1 MPLPRNT
8 VESMVRDSFQKDTSI
23 RTMKQL
29 WGGYFSLV
37 YDLTLENPGINTILK
52 ISPPSD
58 AIILRC
64 EKDLLH
70 NELSINRFLTEKTSV
85 PVPEI
90 ITSNFRRNILERDYI
105 FFRKLQGMPLNKA
118 KRKLSKKE
126 YENIKNQLGG
136 YLAGIHSI
144 RGTYF
149 GSFADSKNN
158 CHENWK
164 DTFLRIVREIID
176 DAIELKARLPDS
188 PQAILKMFEQNAHC
202 LEDVTEPRLVYA
214 DLWEGNVFISEKE
227 GAWHIEGIIDCD
239 RAFWGDPCYD
249 FVSSIALFK
258 DIKREQAFLKGYS
271 SRSGQVNFTPRMQQR
286 LYLYQAYYDLQ
297 VIVERRSRQ
306 YQMVFSFLLWCY
318 VYRHLKGIIK
328 KINNSR
334 V

>member
-70 NELSINRFLTEKTSV
+70 NELSINRFLTEKTSM

-126 YENIKNQLGG
+126 YKNIKN
-136 YLAGIHSI
+136 
-144 RGTYF
+144 F
-149 GSFADSKNN
+149 GS
-158 CHENWK
+158 
-164 DTFLRIVREIID
+164 IIF
-176 DAIELKARLPDS
+176 IC
-188 PQAILKMFEQNAHC
+188 LKMQI
-202 LEDVTEPRLVYA
+202 LVN
-214 DLWEGNVFISEKE
+214 LILVVF
-227 GAWHIEGIIDCD
+227 
-239 RAFWGDPCYD
+239 F
-249 FVSSIALFK
+249 
-258 DIKREQAFLKGYS
+258 
-271 SRSGQVNFTPRMQQR
+271 
-286 LYLYQAYYDLQ
+286 
-297 VIVERRSRQ
+297 
-306 YQMVFSFLLWCY
+306 
-318 VYRHLKGIIK
+318 
-328 KINNSR
+328 
-334 V
+334 